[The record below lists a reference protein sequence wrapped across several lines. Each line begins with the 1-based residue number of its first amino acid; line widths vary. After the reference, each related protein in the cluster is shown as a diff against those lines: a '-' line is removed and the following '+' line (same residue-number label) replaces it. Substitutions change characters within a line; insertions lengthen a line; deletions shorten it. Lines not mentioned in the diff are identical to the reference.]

1 MDGYLQV
8 CLIIVFA
15 SIISGLISG
24 YKNKN
29 FIKESLFYAGVYYY
43 AVSAVRMLQGHATEL
58 LGHAMKDKNIV
69 GYAKM
74 FIFVII
80 AWLAVSLVRKIKV
93 TITNENKKLEN

>member
-43 AVSAVRMLQGHATEL
+43 AVSAVRMFQGHATEL
-58 LGHAMKDKNIV
+58 LGHAMKDKNKQEYTGAREDIINK
-69 GYAKM
+69 GY
-74 FIFVII
+74 
-80 AWLAVSLVRKIKV
+80 SPCGRCHP
-93 TITNENKKLEN
+93 